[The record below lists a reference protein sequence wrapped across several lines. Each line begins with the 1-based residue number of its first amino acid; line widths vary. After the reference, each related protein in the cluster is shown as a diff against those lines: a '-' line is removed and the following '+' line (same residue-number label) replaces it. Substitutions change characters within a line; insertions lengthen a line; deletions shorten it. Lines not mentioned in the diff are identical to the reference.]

1 MIPKIHTC
9 ILSHYVTWERMALF
23 TARYIRKCHPP
34 GEFTLTKDVA
44 ALRPALESLK
54 SWAGSTDNISVKK
67 KPAGKGDRYGCA
79 EQWLFEYCHSV
90 EQRRE
95 IGVSSFRSAISL
107 FAQNR
112 MHRRQQRHTAL
123 VIPCTCMDRWIG
135 CVDCDIVRSRNWGAR
150 KWAGTPECQY

>member
-1 MIPKIHTC
+1 MAVPSSGFSSTAVV
-9 ILSHYVTWERMALF
+9 LSNV
-23 TARYIRKCHPP
+23 ARLASHLSGRQFP
-34 GEFTLTKDVA
+34 
-44 ALRPALESLK
+44 
-54 SWAGSTDNISVKK
+54 
-67 KPAGKGDRYGCA
+67 
-79 EQWLFEYCHSV
+79 
-90 EQRRE
+90 
-95 IGVSSFRSAISL
+95 L